1 MEKVIFNSV
10 VNAINSNINVL
21 GQMLREGN
29 KEVFWDDLDELYKM
43 KEYLSKLDFKF
54 RKNWFKSRKRG
65 IFNKKQ
71 KICIVIQKKVV
82 TLHRQTKKQKFNN
95 KKE

>member
-1 MEKVIFNSV
+1 MEKVIFNEV

-29 KEVFWDDLDELYKM
+29 KEVFWDYLDELYKM

-54 RKNWFKSRKRG
+54 RKN
-65 IFNKKQ
+65 
-71 KICIVIQKKVV
+71 
-82 TLHRQTKKQKFNN
+82 
-95 KKE
+95 

>member
-1 MEKVIFNSV
+1 MEKVIFNEV

-21 GQMLREGN
+21 GQMLKEGN

-54 RKNWFKSRKRG
+54 RKN
-65 IFNKKQ
+65 
-71 KICIVIQKKVV
+71 
-82 TLHRQTKKQKFNN
+82 
-95 KKE
+95 

>member
-21 GQMLREGN
+21 DQILKEGN
-29 KEVFWDDLDELYKM
+29 KEVFWNDLDELYKM

-54 RKNWFKSRKRG
+54 RKN
-65 IFNKKQ
+65 
-71 KICIVIQKKVV
+71 
-82 TLHRQTKKQKFNN
+82 
-95 KKE
+95 